1 MSDINYDFK
10 GRVAVVT
17 GGANGIGAEIARH
30 YAAAGASL
38 SIWDLDT
45 PQQLKAG
52 FGTWTPL
59 NN

>member
-30 YAAAGASL
+30 YAA
-38 SIWDLDT
+38 
-45 PQQLKAG
+45 
-52 FGTWTPL
+52 
-59 NN
+59 